1 MSDESVN
8 VTTAE
13 GVAPGATKQG
23 FFSTPQ
29 GRIVAIV
36 GGLLVLGI
44 VAGVAAAII
53 LNIVNSGDTAGELVP
68 STPPAASAETT
79 ASAPDATTVEA
90 AGPAAEVRNSEV
102 FTFRNIFE
110 PLIKPLPEPAV
121 PTPGTGTP
129 STTDTETPYA
139 QGVLYLERVV
149 SEDGVSKAVL
159 RYNGQTY
166 TLAAGEGLPG
176 TPWEVFSVSS
186 TSVTMLY
193 GDVRVTLAV
202 GQGITK

>member
-8 VTTAE
+8 VTTTE
-13 GVAPGATKQG
+13 VVAPGATKQG

-110 PLIKPLPEPAV
+110 PLIKPLPEPAA
-121 PTPGTGTP
+121 PTTSTATP
-129 STTDTETPYA
+129 SATDTETPYA

-166 TLAAGEGLPG
+166 TLAAGEGIPG